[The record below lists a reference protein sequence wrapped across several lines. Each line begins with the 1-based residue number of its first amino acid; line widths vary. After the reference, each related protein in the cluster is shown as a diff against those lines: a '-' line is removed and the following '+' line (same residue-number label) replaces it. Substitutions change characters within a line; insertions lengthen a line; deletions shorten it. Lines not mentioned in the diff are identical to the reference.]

1 MLGNY
6 LKFNNEIF
14 PNPIS
19 SSKTSKTLE
28 NISQSESGTDLVTV
42 IRPSKQTWTF
52 SFNLTPAKKN
62 LLQEICKE
70 ESTSMFYQGKTYQV
84 RVRDY
89 SEQLVEGSEWLSA
102 VDGLFSCS
110 VKVTE
115 F

>member
-6 LKFNNEIF
+6 LKFNDEIF
-14 PNPIS
+14 PNPTIP
-19 SSKTSKTLE
+19 SKSSKTLE
-28 NISQSESGTDLVTV
+28 NVSQSESGDDLVTV
-42 IRPSKQTWTF
+42 IRPSKKTWTF
-52 SFNLTPAKKN
+52 SFDLTPAKKD
-62 LLQEICKE
+62 LLEEICEE
-70 ESTSMFYQGKTYQV
+70 ESTWMFYQGKTYRV

-89 SEQLVEGSEWLSA
+89 SEQLVKGSEWLSA